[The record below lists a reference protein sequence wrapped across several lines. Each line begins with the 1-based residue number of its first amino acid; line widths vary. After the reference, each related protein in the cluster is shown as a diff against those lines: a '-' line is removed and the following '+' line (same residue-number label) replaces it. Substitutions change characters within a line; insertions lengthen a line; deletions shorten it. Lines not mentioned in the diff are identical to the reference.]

1 MMNPLPQ
8 AITLF
13 EEVKTFCNQHNIIV
27 PKMDDTITVRG
38 RSRGRG
44 GQLVTYYHHFKN
56 EIFIVVYDQVIVELN
71 NHFTERSTQ
80 LLRCIS
86 YLDPRNSFASYD
98 KAQLIELAKIYS
110 ADLSQYDL
118 LIFRDQL
125 DIFIVDVMGNS
136 DFANCGYLGNL
147 AIKMVQ
153 TERHLIFALVYRLI
167 ELALILPVAT
177 ASVER
182 AFSAMKIIKTELR
195 NKIGNDWLNHRM
207 VCYLER
213 DIFTRIQSDDI
224 LNHRMVCYLNLS
236 LWYIL
241 FKRYI

>member
-1 MMNPLPQ
+1 
-8 AITLF
+8 
-13 EEVKTFCNQHNIIV
+13 
-27 PKMDDTITVRG
+27 
-38 RSRGRG
+38 
-44 GQLVTYYHHFKN
+44 
-56 EIFIVVYDQVIVELN
+56 
-71 NHFTERSTQ
+71 
-80 LLRCIS
+80 LRCIS